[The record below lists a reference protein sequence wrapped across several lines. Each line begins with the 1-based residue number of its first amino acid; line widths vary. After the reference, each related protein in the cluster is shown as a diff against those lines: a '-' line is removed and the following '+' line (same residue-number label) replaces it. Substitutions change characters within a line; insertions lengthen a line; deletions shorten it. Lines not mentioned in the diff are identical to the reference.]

1 MSIQNWSQMG
11 QVPLYRARVL
21 FYKESFD
28 RRTKLLHVYDYV
40 RATFLLRKR
49 FSLILSRQTVSF

>member
-1 MSIQNWSQMG
+1 MG

-28 RRTKLLHVYDYV
+28 RCTKLLRVYDYV
-40 RATFLLRKR
+40 GATFLLRKR
-49 FSLILSRQTVSF
+49 FSLILSRRTASF